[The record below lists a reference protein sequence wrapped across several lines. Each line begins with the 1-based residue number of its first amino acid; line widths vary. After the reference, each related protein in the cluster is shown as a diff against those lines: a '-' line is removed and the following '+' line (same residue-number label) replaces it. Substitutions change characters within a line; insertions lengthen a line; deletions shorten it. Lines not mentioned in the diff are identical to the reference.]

1 MFSVIECL
9 QSWNVD
15 EEVISVVR
23 LTDGTEWVKWVWH
36 DGGEEFVEYLKL
48 ETAAQELE
56 EYYNESALAAL
67 IREYQA
73 QGN

>member
-1 MFSVIECL
+1 MRF
-9 QSWNVD
+9 
-15 EEVISVVR
+15 EEH
-23 LTDGTEWVKWVWH
+23 LE
-36 DGGEEFVEYLKL
+36 L

-56 EYYNESALAAL
+56 TYYKHANSAAL